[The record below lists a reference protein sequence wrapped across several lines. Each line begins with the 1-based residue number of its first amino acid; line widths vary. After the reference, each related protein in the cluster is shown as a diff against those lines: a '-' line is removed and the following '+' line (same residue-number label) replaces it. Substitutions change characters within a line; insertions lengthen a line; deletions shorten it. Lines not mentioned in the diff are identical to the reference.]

1 MNELPKVFNY
11 QNTEV
16 RTVIKN
22 NEPWFVAKDICDV
35 LELENSRQ
43 ALSRISDKHKGVS
56 INDTLGGNQELAIID
71 EPGLYKLIFTSRK
84 KEAEQFQ
91 DWVYEEV
98 LPSIRKTG
106 QYGTP
111 EFLGKMHD
119 SMNKIRNLSWH
130 ETKSIKKQH
139 ISENLAKLK
148 KYYFSLIDSD
158 AENEPNPFETFVKDR
173 CTFDENSTIDR
184 RQLYDGYIRWC
195 CDNNVYPKS
204 KIKLTDYLNQIDG
217 VAYFGADSKHLLHQ
231 RFTGIK
237 LNQKGLGLS

>member
-1 MNELPKVFNY
+1 MNELQKVFNY

-22 NEPWFVAKDICDV
+22 SEPWFVAKDVCDI
-35 LELENSRQ
+35 LDIKDQGQ
-43 ALSRISDKHKGVS
+43 ALEKLNDRQRGGYKV
-56 INDTLGGNQELAIID
+56 DTLGGKQTMIIVS
-71 EPGLYKLIFTSRK
+71 EAGLYKLIFTSRK
-84 KEAEQFQ
+84 EEAVTFQ
-91 DWVYEEV
+91 DWVCEEV

-184 RQLYDGYIRWC
+184 WQLYDGYIRWC

-237 LNQKGLGLS
+237 LNQKGLELS